1 MRSFH
6 NRGIADLYQ
15 LYKHESDFMSGA
27 AIADKVIGK
36 GAAALLVLGDFK
48 LVYADVISQS
58 AHSLLQD
65 ANIETHY
72 GKIVD
77 HIENRSKTGWC
88 PVESRCLN
96 ETTPEGCL
104 KQIELFINQT
114 NNEKNS
120 YSMKT
125 TEVKL
130 YSLNYSEIR
139 TYLFGLLFVAGNII
153 LPQCCHLIPQGGLT

>member
-1 MRSFH
+1 MKPTDIPNILAGLIQQLHDQHCSCVILQGNQMRFFH

-15 LYKHESDFMSGA
+15 LYKHERDFVLGA

-36 GAAALLVLGDFK
+36 GAAALLVLGGFK

-114 NNEKNS
+114 NNEKIH
-120 YSMKT
+120 T
-125 TEVKL
+125 V
-130 YSLNYSEIR
+130 
-139 TYLFGLLFVAGNII
+139 
-153 LPQCCHLIPQGGLT
+153 

>member
-1 MRSFH
+1 MKPTEIPNILAGLIQQLHDQHCSCVILQSNQMRSFH

-36 GAAALLVLGDFK
+36 GAAALLVLGGFK
-48 LVYADVISQS
+48 FVYADVISQS

-114 NNEKNS
+114 NNEKIH
-120 YSMKT
+120 T
-125 TEVKL
+125 V
-130 YSLNYSEIR
+130 
-139 TYLFGLLFVAGNII
+139 
-153 LPQCCHLIPQGGLT
+153 

>member
-1 MRSFH
+1 MKFIALPNILTDLIQRLHDQHCSCVILQGNQVRSFH

-15 LYKHESDFMSGA
+15 LYRHERNFMSGA

-36 GAAALLVLGDFK
+36 GAAALLILGGFK
-48 LVYADVISQS
+48 LVYADVISLS
-58 AHSLLQD
+58 AYSLLQD

-77 HIENRSKTGWC
+77 YIENRSKTGWC

-114 NNEKNS
+114 NSEKIH
-120 YSMKT
+120 T
-125 TEVKL
+125 
-130 YSLNYSEIR
+130 
-139 TYLFGLLFVAGNII
+139 A
-153 LPQCCHLIPQGGLT
+153 

>member
-1 MRSFH
+1 MEPTEIPNILAGLIQQLHDQHCSCVILQSNQMRSFH

-15 LYKHESDFMSGA
+15 LYKHERNFMSGA

-36 GAAALLVLGDFK
+36 GAAALLVLGGFK

-58 AHSLLQD
+58 AYSLLQD

-114 NNEKNS
+114 NNEKIH
-120 YSMKT
+120 T
-125 TEVKL
+125 V
-130 YSLNYSEIR
+130 
-139 TYLFGLLFVAGNII
+139 
-153 LPQCCHLIPQGGLT
+153 